1 MDKPPKSSLLV
12 WALIGALATVPLGV
26 LRSNQRWLA
35 QESPTSPP
43 TFTLQETVAAGTRLR
58 IDGSGAMAVLNQTL
72 ADSFKQRYPGTEVT
86 LASNGDGAALAA
98 LEAGTID
105 LAALGRSLSDAE
117 KAQNLTEVS
126 IYREKIAIIV
136 GRDNVFQ
143 GDLTFG
149 DFARIFRGEITNWS
163 QIGGPDLPLRFID
176 RPASSDVR
184 RALADYEVFKQQA
197 FQAGSKTVV
206 VGEDSTA
213 TVVRELGKDGISY
226 AIASEVSNQPAV
238 RSVTMHSTKPDDP
251 RYPYSQPRNYV
262 YRGEASIPVEAF
274 LGFAT
279 NPAGQQA
286 VAAAQ
291 RAERAN
297 VTAGANRHPGAI
309 SVAPDGR
316 TLVRGGDKGQL
327 EWLDSNGQPLRTV
340 ANAHRG
346 VVSAVVI
353 SPDGQTVISSGA
365 DGTIRRWDSM
375 GNPVGLPLTG
385 RGGAILA
392 LALSPDGQT
401 LVSGNANGT
410 IERWSMDKGT
420 PLGDPIAAH
429 GGAVQTLHYA
439 QPSPGLFSGGSDG
452 SIALWSAEGTLVKRV
467 EKAHAGGVT
476 QITSNPEGQ
485 VVTSSGS
492 DGTVQSWNQATLE
505 PQGERIQAHPQAV
518 TALAYSADG
527 GTLATAGADRTLQLW
542 GEDGAPLQT
551 TPVALDAVA
560 SSLDF
565 TPDGQ
570 LVVGT
575 ADNQVERRD
584 AQGNPLA
591 SFDISA
597 LSPQLADLWRR
608 LQGLPRS
615 TWWIIAAVPLLLFLA
630 GLLGSLFGI
639 QRKPKP
645 DTDLSLEP
653 IPGANLGLDFS
664 GVGQRPTSNPEP
676 NLPPESALIPEIAPE
691 SGGFSQSKLEQ
702 ARADLA
708 EGKRLM
714 RNGQYDLAL
723 IQFSSAI
730 EATEVERMNAQA
742 TGSPISGINTIASQA
757 QAQRGHALA
766 MLEQVAEAMASY
778 NLALSLD
785 ASNGEAWVGKG
796 RLLTGMGRYEEALF
810 CFDSALELDQSASAA
825 WYGKGQALLHLGRQA
840 EAQTCLTQATNL
852 GDQSMTLPLP
862 PDLTPSPR
870 PVQPATEIPT
880 PPAYSYDPDIPLEL
894 QQMIMGLPSADAN
907 IAHGSSLEP
916 SLPSEPPPVWPP
928 AEIPTPPAYNYDPDI
943 PLELQ
948 QMVMG
953 LPSADADIAHGSSL
967 ETSLPPEL
975 SQVASPTPGDPPSYP
990 SSNSATAISAVTSLE
1005 DELLNQ
1011 VSLPSADLPTRDWSV
1026 PVTEPS
1032 LPTDAPP
1039 VVPLEEGDF
1048 IPPPPEDAS
1057 LSSDLPPEVLAAMA
1071 SIPPGSPDSFDL
1083 PPAAPIT
1090 APATTPV
1097 APRSWVRLSLDRDKS
1112 DRFYVLWNLEEADRL
1127 QARQQ
1132 GGETLAVRL
1141 YDVTG
1146 QATHMP
1152 LQPPVHEQRCHDDLA
1167 QDWYLP
1173 IPQWDRIYIAVL
1185 GYLGGTD
1192 RWVEIAQSAEVPAI
1206 S

>member
-12 WALIGALATVPLGV
+12 WALIGALATLPLGA
-26 LRSNQRWLA
+26 LRSDQRWLA
-35 QESPTSPP
+35 QGSPTPP
-43 TFTLQETVAAGTRLR
+43 PSFTLQETVAAGTRLR

-72 ADSFKQRYPGTEVT
+72 ADSFKQRYPGTEVI

-98 LEAGTID
+98 LQAGTID

-117 KAQNLTEVS
+117 KAQNLTEVP

-136 GRDNVFQ
+136 GRDNPFQ

-163 QIGGPDLPLRFID
+163 EIGGPDLPLRFID
-176 RPASSDVR
+176 RPAGSDVR

-213 TVVRELGKDGISY
+213 AVVRELGKDGISY
-226 AIASEVSNQPAV
+226 AIASEVTNQPAV

-279 NPAGQQA
+279 NPAGKEA

-309 SVAPDGR
+309 SLAPDGR

-375 GNPVGLPLTG
+375 GNPVGPPLAG
-385 RGGAILA
+385 QGGAILA

-410 IERWSMDKGT
+410 IERWSLASGT
-420 PLGDPIAAH
+420 PLGAPISAH

-439 QPSPGLFSGGSDG
+439 QPGPGLFSGGSDG
-452 SIALWSAEGTLVKRV
+452 SLALWSAEGVLVKRV

-485 VVTSSGS
+485 AVTSSGS

-505 PQGERIQAHPQAV
+505 PQGNRIQAHPQAV
-518 TALAYSADG
+518 TALAYSPDG

-542 GEDGAPLQT
+542 GEDGAPLNT
-551 TPVALDAVA
+551 TPIALDAVA

-565 TPDGQ
+565 SPEGE

-575 ADNQVERRD
+575 ANNQVERRD
-584 AQGNPLA
+584 VQGNPLA
-591 SFDISA
+591 GFDISA
-597 LSPQLADLWRR
+597 LSPQLADLWGR
-608 LQGLPRS
+608 LQRLPRN

-639 QRKPKP
+639 QRKSKT

-653 IPGANLGLDFS
+653 MPGANLGIDFS
-664 GVGQRPTSNPEP
+664 GVGQRPTPNPEP
-676 NLPPESALIPEIAPE
+676 ELPPESALLPGIVPEP
-691 SGGFSQSKLEQ
+691 GGFSQSKLEQ
-702 ARADLA
+702 ARAHLA

-723 IQFSSAI
+723 MEFSSAI

-742 TGSPISGINTIASQA
+742 SGGPISGINTIASQA

-852 GDQSMTLPLP
+852 GDQGLGAP
-862 PDLTPSPR
+862 LTPFPR
-870 PVQPATEIPT
+870 PVQPAAEIPT
-880 PPAYSYDPDIPLEL
+880 PPPYNYDPDIPLEL
-894 QQMIMGLPSADAN
+894 QQMVMGLPSADAN
-907 IAHGSSLEP
+907 IAHDSSPEP
-916 SLPSEPPPVWPP
+916 SLPPEPPPVWPP
-928 AEIPTPPAYNYDPDI
+928 AEIPTPPPYNYDPDV

-967 ETSLPPEL
+967 EASLPPEL
-975 SQVASPTPGDPPSYP
+975 SQVASPTPGDSFTYP
-990 SSNSATAISAVTSLE
+990 GPGSATAIDSVTSLE
-1005 DELLNQ
+1005 EELLNQ
-1011 VSLPSADLPTRDWSV
+1011 VSLSAADLPTTDWPPV
-1026 PVTEPS
+1026 PA

-1048 IPPPPEDAS
+1048 IPPPPEDPS
-1057 LSSDLPPEVLAAMA
+1057 LSSDLPPELLAAMA

-1083 PPAAPIT
+1083 PPAPSIT
-1090 APATTPV
+1090 APAPV
-1097 APRSWVRLSLDRDKS
+1097 APRSWIRLSIDRDKS
-1112 DRFYVLWNLEEADRL
+1112 DRFYVLWNLDEADRL

-1185 GYLGGTD
+1185 GYLGGAD
-1192 RWVEIAQSAEVPAI
+1192 HWVVVAQSAEVPAI

>member
-12 WALIGALATVPLGV
+12 WALIGALATLPLGA
-26 LRSNQRWLA
+26 LRSDQRWLA
-35 QESPTSPP
+35 QDSSTPPP

-58 IDGSGAMAVLNQTL
+58 IDGSGTMAVLNQTL

-98 LEAGTID
+98 LQAGTID

-117 KAQNLTEVS
+117 KAQNLTEVP

-136 GRDNVFQ
+136 GRDNPFQ

-163 QIGGPDLPLRFID
+163 QLGGPDLPLRFID

-197 FQAGSKTVV
+197 FQSGSKTVV

-213 TVVRELGKDGISY
+213 AVVRELGKDGISY
-226 AIASEVSNQPAV
+226 AIASEVTNQPAV

-279 NPAGQQA
+279 NPAGKEA
-286 VAAAQ
+286 VATAQ

-309 SVAPDGR
+309 SLAPDGS

-327 EWLDSNGQPLRTV
+327 EWLDSNGQSLRTV

-365 DGTIRRWDSM
+365 DGTIRRWDSI
-375 GNPVGLPLTG
+375 GNPVGPPLTG

-410 IERWSMDKGT
+410 IERWSLAKGT
-420 PLGDPIAAH
+420 PLGNPIPAH
-429 GGAVQTLHYA
+429 QGAVQTLHYA
-439 QPSPGLFSGGSDG
+439 QPGPGLFSGGSEG
-452 SIALWSAEGTLVKRV
+452 SLALWSPEGQLLKRV
-467 EKAHAGGVT
+467 EKAHAGGVN
-476 QITSNPEGQ
+476 QITSNPESQ

-518 TALAYSADG
+518 TALAYSPDG
-527 GTLATAGADRTLQLW
+527 ATLATAGADRTLQLW
-542 GEDGAPLQT
+542 GGDGAPLQT
-551 TPVALDAVA
+551 TPIALDAVA

-584 AQGNPLA
+584 VQGNPLGG
-591 SFDISA
+591 FDISA

-608 LQGLPRS
+608 MQGLPRS

-639 QRKPKP
+639 QRKSKTDP
-645 DTDLSLEP
+645 DLSLEP
-653 IPGANLGLDFS
+653 IPGANLGIDFS
-664 GVGQRPTSNPEP
+664 GVGERPALTPEP
-676 NLPPESALIPEIAPE
+676 DLPPEAALIPGIVAEP
-691 SGGFSQSKLEQ
+691 SGFSQSKLEQ

-714 RNGQYDLAL
+714 RSGQYDLAL

-742 TGSPISGINTIASQA
+742 SGAPISGINTIASQA

-840 EAQTCLTQATNL
+840 EAQTCLAQATNL
-852 GDQSMTLPLP
+852 GDQGMGLSIP
-862 PDLTPSPR
+862 PEITPTPR
-870 PVQPATEIPT
+870 PVQPVTEISAPPT
-880 PPAYSYDPDIPLEL
+880 SSYDPDIPLEL
-894 QQMIMGLPSADAN
+894 QQMVMGLPSADAD
-907 IAHGSSLEP
+907 IIHGSSLEP
-916 SLPSEPPPVWPP
+916 SLPPPPRPVWPP
-928 AEIPTPPAYNYDPDI
+928 AEISAPPASSYDPDI

-953 LPSADADIAHGSSL
+953 LPSADADIAHGNSL
-967 ETSLPPEL
+967 EASLPSEL
-975 SQVASPTPGDPPSYP
+975 SQVASGDFFAYPGSG
-990 SSNSATAISAVTSLE
+990 SAAPIASVTSLE
-1005 DELLNQ
+1005 EELLSQ
-1011 VSLPSADLPTRDWSV
+1011 VSLPSVDLPTTDWPP
-1026 PVTEPS
+1026 PVAEPS
-1032 LPTDAPP
+1032 SPTDMPP

-1048 IPPPPEDAS
+1048 IPPPPENAS
-1057 LSSDLPPEVLAAMA
+1057 LSSDLPPELLAAMA
-1071 SIPPGSPDSFDL
+1071 SIPPGSPDRFDL
-1083 PPAAPIT
+1083 PPAAAIA
-1090 APATTPV
+1090 APATTP
-1097 APRSWVRLSLDRDKS
+1097 AGPRSWVRLSIDRDKS

-1127 QARQQ
+1127 QAKQQ

-1146 QATHMP
+1146 QATHLP

-1185 GYLGGTD
+1185 GYLGMAD
-1192 RWVEIAQSAEVPAI
+1192 HWVAVAQSAEVPAI

>member
-1 MDKPPKSSLLV
+1 
-12 WALIGALATVPLGV
+12 
-26 LRSNQRWLA
+26 
-35 QESPTSPP
+35 
-43 TFTLQETVAAGTRLR
+43 
-58 IDGSGAMAVLNQTL
+58 
-72 ADSFKQRYPGTEVT
+72 
-86 LASNGDGAALAA
+86 
-98 LEAGTID
+98 
-105 LAALGRSLSDAE
+105 
-117 KAQNLTEVS
+117 
-126 IYREKIAIIV
+126 
-136 GRDNVFQ
+136 
-143 GDLTFG
+143 
-149 DFARIFRGEITNWS
+149 
-163 QIGGPDLPLRFID
+163 
-176 RPASSDVR
+176 
-184 RALADYEVFKQQA
+184 
-197 FQAGSKTVV
+197 
-206 VGEDSTA
+206 
-213 TVVRELGKDGISY
+213 
-226 AIASEVSNQPAV
+226 
-238 RSVTMHSTKPDDP
+238 MHSTKPDDP

-279 NPAGQQA
+279 NPAGQEA

-309 SVAPDGR
+309 SLAPDGR
-316 TLVRGGDKGQL
+316 TLVRGDDKGQL

-375 GNPVGLPLTG
+375 GNPVGPPLTG

-410 IERWSMDKGT
+410 IERWSLAKGT
-420 PLGDPIAAH
+420 PLGNPIPAH
-429 GGAVQTLHYA
+429 QGAVQTLHYA
-439 QPSPGLFSGGSDG
+439 QPGPGLFSGGSEG
-452 SIALWSAEGTLVKRV
+452 SLALWSPEGQLLKRV

-476 QITSNPEGQ
+476 QITSNPEGR

-505 PQGERIQAHPQAV
+505 PQGERIKAHPQAV
-518 TALAYSADG
+518 TALAYSPDG

-542 GEDGAPLQT
+542 GGDGAPLQA
-551 TPVALDAVA
+551 TPIALDAVA

-584 AQGNPLA
+584 VQGNPLGG
-591 SFDISA
+591 FDISA

-608 LQGLPRS
+608 MQGLPRS

-639 QRKPKP
+639 QRKSKADP
-645 DTDLSLEP
+645 DLSLEP
-653 IPGANLGLDFS
+653 IPGANLGIDFS
-664 GVGQRPTSNPEP
+664 GIGERPALTPEAD
-676 NLPPESALIPEIAPE
+676 LPPEAALIPGIVAEP
-691 SGGFSQSKLEQ
+691 SGFSQSKLEQ

-714 RNGQYDLAL
+714 RSGQYDLAL

-742 TGSPISGINTIASQA
+742 SGGPISGINTIASQA

-766 MLEQVAEAMASY
+766 MLDQVAEAMASY

-796 RLLTGMGRYEEALF
+796 RLLIGMGRYEEALF

-840 EAQTCLTQATNL
+840 EAQTCLAQATNL
-852 GDQSMTLPLP
+852 GDQGMGLSIP
-862 PDLTPSPR
+862 PEIIPTPR
-870 PVQPATEIPT
+870 PVQPVTEISA
-880 PPAYSYDPDIPLEL
+880 PPI
-894 QQMIMGLPSADAN
+894 
-907 IAHGSSLEP
+907 SS
-916 SLPSEPPPVWPP
+916 
-928 AEIPTPPAYNYDPDI
+928 YDPDI

-953 LPSADADIAHGSSL
+953 LPSADADIIHGSSL
-967 ETSLPPEL
+967 EPSLPPPPRPVWPPAEILAPPASSYDPDIPLELQQMVMGLPSADTDITHGNSLEASLPPEL
-975 SQVASPTPGDPPSYP
+975 NQVVSGNSFAYPGPGSAAPIAS
-990 SSNSATAISAVTSLE
+990 VTSLE
-1005 DELLNQ
+1005 EELLNQ
-1011 VSLPSADLPTRDWSV
+1011 VSLPSVDLPTTDW
-1026 PVTEPS
+1026 PAEPS
-1032 LPTDAPP
+1032 PPADMPP

-1057 LSSDLPPEVLAAMA
+1057 LSSDLPPELLAAMA
-1071 SIPPGSPDSFDL
+1071 SIPPGSSDSFDL
-1083 PPAAPIT
+1083 PPAAPIA
-1090 APATTPV
+1090 APATTP
-1097 APRSWVRLSLDRDKS
+1097 ASLRSWVRLSIDRDKS
-1112 DRFYVLWNLEEADRL
+1112 DRFYVRWNLEEVDRL
-1127 QARQQ
+1127 QAKQQ
-1132 GGETLAVRL
+1132 GGKPWRCASTMSPARPPTCPSNPRCTNNG
-1141 YDVTG
+1141 VTMIWPRTG
-1146 QATHMP
+1146 ICPSPSGIAFISPSWATWGWQTTGWP
-1152 LQPPVHEQRCHDDLA
+1152 LPNPPRYQQSHSLRYRSLDRGP
-1167 QDWYLP
+1167 LP
-1173 IPQWDRIYIAVL
+1173 G
-1185 GYLGGTD
+1185 GY
-1192 RWVEIAQSAEVPAI
+1192 R
-1206 S
+1206 

>member
-1 MDKPPKSSLLV
+1 VGPPL
-12 WALIGALATVPLGV
+12 
-26 LRSNQRWLA
+26 
-35 QESPTSPP
+35 
-43 TFTLQETVAAGTRLR
+43 
-58 IDGSGAMAVLNQTL
+58 
-72 ADSFKQRYPGTEVT
+72 
-86 LASNGDGAALAA
+86 
-98 LEAGTID
+98 
-105 LAALGRSLSDAE
+105 
-117 KAQNLTEVS
+117 
-126 IYREKIAIIV
+126 
-136 GRDNVFQ
+136 
-143 GDLTFG
+143 
-149 DFARIFRGEITNWS
+149 
-163 QIGGPDLPLRFID
+163 
-176 RPASSDVR
+176 
-184 RALADYEVFKQQA
+184 
-197 FQAGSKTVV
+197 
-206 VGEDSTA
+206 
-213 TVVRELGKDGISY
+213 
-226 AIASEVSNQPAV
+226 
-238 RSVTMHSTKPDDP
+238 
-251 RYPYSQPRNYV
+251 
-262 YRGEASIPVEAF
+262 
-274 LGFAT
+274 
-279 NPAGQQA
+279 AGQ
-286 VAAAQ
+286 
-291 RAERAN
+291 
-297 VTAGANRHPGAI
+297 
-309 SVAPDGR
+309 
-316 TLVRGGDKGQL
+316 
-327 EWLDSNGQPLRTV
+327 
-340 ANAHRG
+340 
-346 VVSAVVI
+346 
-353 SPDGQTVISSGA
+353 
-365 DGTIRRWDSM
+365 
-375 GNPVGLPLTG
+375 
-385 RGGAILA
+385 GGAILA

-410 IERWSMDKGT
+410 IERWSLASGT
-420 PLGDPIAAH
+420 PLGAPVSAH

-439 QPSPGLFSGGSDG
+439 QPGPGLFSGGSDG
-452 SIALWSAEGTLVKRV
+452 SLALWSAEGTLVKRV
-467 EKAHAGGVT
+467 EKAHAGSVT

-542 GEDGAPLQT
+542 GEDGAPLKT
-551 TPVALDAVA
+551 TPIALDAVA

-591 SFDISA
+591 GFDISA

-608 LQGLPRS
+608 MQGLPRS

-639 QRKPKP
+639 QRKSKT

-653 IPGANLGLDFS
+653 IPGANLGIDFS
-664 GVGQRPTSNPEP
+664 GVGERPTPNPEP
-676 NLPPESALIPEIAPE
+676 ELPPEAALIPGIVAEP
-691 SGGFSQSKLEQ
+691 SGFSQSKLEQ

-714 RNGQYDLAL
+714 RSGQYDLAL

-742 TGSPISGINTIASQA
+742 SGGPISGINTIASQA

-796 RLLTGMGRYEEALF
+796 RLLIGMGRYEEALF

-840 EAQTCLTQATNL
+840 EAQTCLAQATNL
-852 GDQSMTLPLP
+852 GDQGMGLSIP
-862 PDLTPSPR
+862 PEITPTPR
-870 PVQPATEIPT
+870 PVQPVTEISAPPT
-880 PPAYSYDPDIPLEL
+880 
-894 QQMIMGLPSADAN
+894 
-907 IAHGSSLEP
+907 SS
-916 SLPSEPPPVWPP
+916 
-928 AEIPTPPAYNYDPDI
+928 YDPDI

-953 LPSADADIAHGSSL
+953 LPSADADIIHGSSL
-967 ETSLPPEL
+967 EPSLPPSPRPVWPPAEIPAPPASSYDPDIPLELQQMVMGLPSADTDITHGNSLDASLPPEL
-975 SQVASPTPGDPPSYP
+975 NQVASPTPGDPFSYP
-990 SSNSATAISAVTSLE
+990 GPGSATAIDSVTSLE
-1005 DELLNQ
+1005 EELLNQ
-1011 VSLPSADLPTRDWSV
+1011 VSLPTTDW
-1026 PVTEPS
+1026 PAEPS
-1032 LPTDAPP
+1032 SPADMPP

-1057 LSSDLPPEVLAAMA
+1057 LSSDLPPELLAAMA

-1083 PPAAPIT
+1083 PAAASIV
-1090 APATTPV
+1090 APATTP
-1097 APRSWVRLSLDRDKS
+1097 AGPRSWVRLSIDRDKS
-1112 DRFYVLWNLEEADRL
+1112 DRFYVRWNLEEADRL
-1127 QARQQ
+1127 QAKQQ

-1152 LQPPVHEQRCHDDLA
+1152 LQPPVYEQRCHDDLA

-1192 RWVEIAQSAEVPAI
+1192 HWQEIAQSAEVPAI